1 MRTLEMSQRSM
12 AYFPGTMSK
21 GSKKE
26 KGSTEERKEREEQ
39 AIRYLAWAYLRAGSR
54 TNRRS
59 QEKVEVVQMTAK
71 EGIE

>member
-39 AIRYLAWAYLRAGSR
+39 AIRYLA
-54 TNRRS
+54 
-59 QEKVEVVQMTAK
+59 
-71 EGIE
+71 